1 MKENKKITK
10 RKERGITLI
19 ALVITIIVLLILAG
33 VSIAML
39 TGENG
44 ILSQATNS
52 KEETD
57 KATEEE
63 KVKMAVMGSSI
74 TNNGYSEI
82 LDEISFRKELAKQ
95 FGNEEIDIE
104 SIKDGSF
111 VVTIEDTK
119 RKYYVNN
126 DKTVIND
133 ENIIEINNLDE
144 LETFRDNVNKG
155 NTYEGKVVLLI
166 NDITLNDEWT
176 PIGKYDSNS
185 SNPDDTINK
194 SFMGIF
200 DGKFHKISNLNINST
215 EKAKG
220 LFALVKGGS
229 VKNIGIESGNISS
242 NSVVGGIVGYAY
254 DNAKITNCY
263 NKATITISDR
273 YIGGIIGYAKNN
285 VSIENCYN
293 SGMVT
298 GQYCVGGISG
308 ALNNSKTLNCYNMG
322 DITGTAD
329 KSNIVG
335 GICSAII
342 ENSAIINSYSIGMIS
357 SINEPQS
364 NYTKAIVGSID
375 GANTSTRIENNYFLE
390 NTVNG
395 GNYTIKGTESK
406 NVDEMKEIYNLL
418 GNNFKKD
425 VNGINNGYPILF
437 WQ

>member
-1 MKENKKITK
+1 MKNLKEN
-10 RKERGITLI
+10 GITLI
-19 ALVITIIVLLILAG
+19 ALVITIIVLLILSG

-44 ILSQATNS
+44 ILTQAHNA
-52 KEETD
+52 KEETTV
-57 KATEEE
+57 AEEEE
-63 KVKMAVMGSSI
+63 KINMAVAGSSI
-74 TNNGYSEI
+74 SDNGFVEMI
-82 LDEISFRKELAKQ
+82 NEKIFKQELQNQ
-95 FGNEEIDIE
+95 FGNEEINVE
-104 SIKDGSF
+104 PIKDGSF

-144 LETFRDNVNKG
+144 LETFRNNVNKG
-155 NTYEGKVVLLI
+155 NTYEGKVVLLT

-220 LFALVKGGS
+220 LFALVKGGT

-242 NSVVGGIVGYAY
+242 NSTVGGIVGYAY
-254 DNAKITNCY
+254 DNAKIVNCY
-263 NKATITISDR
+263 NKANITITGR
-273 YIGGIIGYAKNN
+273 YAGGIIGYAKNN

-293 SGMVT
+293 SGIIT
-298 GQYCVGGISG
+298 GEYNVGGICG
-308 ALNNSKTLNCYNMG
+308 ELNNGKILNCYNVG
-322 DITGTAD
+322 SVSGTTTN
-329 KSNIVG
+329 SNVIG
-335 GICSAII
+335 GISSRIVENCII
-342 ENSAIINSYSIGMIS
+342 MNSYSVGIIS
-357 SINEPQS
+357 SVNEPLS
-364 NYTKAIVGSID
+364 NLTGAIIGTNGNASI
-375 GANTSTRIENNYFLE
+375 STIIENNYFLE

-395 GNYTIKGTESK
+395 GNGVNIKEGTESK
-406 NVDEMKEIYNLL
+406 TADEMKEIYKLL
-418 GNNFKKD
+418 GDKFKKD
-425 VNGINNGYPILF
+425 SNGINNGYPILF

>member
-1 MKENKKITK
+1 
-10 RKERGITLI
+10 
-19 ALVITIIVLLILAG
+19 
-33 VSIAML
+33 ML

-44 ILSQATNS
+44 ILTQAHNA
-52 KEETD
+52 KEETTV
-57 KATEEE
+57 AEEEE
-63 KVKMAVMGSSI
+63 KINMAVAGSSI
-74 TNNGYSEI
+74 SDNGFVEMI
-82 LDEISFRKELAKQ
+82 NEKIFKQELQNQ
-95 FGNEEIDIE
+95 FGNEEINVE
-104 SIKDGSF
+104 PIKDGSF

-155 NTYEGKVVLLI
+155 NTYEGKVVLLT

-185 SNPDDTINK
+185 SNPDDAINK

-220 LFALVKGGS
+220 LFALVKGGT

-242 NSVVGGIVGYAY
+242 NSTVGGIVGYAY
-254 DNAKITNCY
+254 DNARIVNCY
-263 NKATITISDR
+263 NKANITITGR
-273 YIGGIIGYAKNN
+273 YAGGIIGYAKNN

-293 SGMVT
+293 SGIIT
-298 GQYCVGGISG
+298 GEYNVGGICG
-308 ALNNSKTLNCYNMG
+308 ELNNGKILNCYNVG
-322 DITGTAD
+322 SVNGKATGFVA
-329 KSNIVG
+329 IG
-335 GICSAII
+335 GIGGGTTGSNTIK
-342 ENSAIINSYSIGMIS
+342 NNYNTGNIS
-357 SINEPQS
+357 L
-364 NYTKAIVGSID
+364 T
-375 GANTSTRIENNYFLE
+375 NTSHQYIGGIIGIKTNTDIIENNYFLE

-395 GNYTIKGTESK
+395 ENGFEVFEGTESK
-406 NVDEMKEIYNLL
+406 TADEMKEIYKLL
-418 GNNFKKD
+418 GDKFKKD
-425 VNGINNGYPILF
+425 SNGINNGYPILF